1 MGRFLTN
8 WRRKLFSKQFLMKS
22 GLALFGFI
30 VFVLLMDNII
40 MPLYTKHGKEYE
52 LPDVT
57 ARPVQEAIE
66 TLKADGFQPI
76 IQDSTYDE
84 QFPPGTVVQQNPLP
98 YSLVKKGRRVYLTI
112 SIGEKPRFMPRLI
125 DLTPQDARF
134 LLEENGLQLNN
145 VIYEF
150 SELHPKGVVINQSI
164 PPGEAVKKN
173 QRVNITVSLGPP
185 PTSLEIP
192 NLVGKSLESARK
204 ELDAVGVSVGK
215 IKYVYRPNLVPGT
228 VINQS
233 VSAGTNATKVD
244 SVNLVVSTD
253 QPPQEEESVDTTKQ
267 EPL

>member
-1 MGRFLTN
+1 MTQASSPKGKKLLNKKFFL
-8 WRRKLFSKQFLMKS
+8 KA
-22 GLALFGFI
+22 GLYFVGFI
-30 VFVLLMDNII
+30 VFVLLMDNVI

-66 TLKADGFQPI
+66 ILKADGFQPI

-84 QFPPGTVVQQNPLP
+84 QFPPETVVQQNPLP
-98 YSLVKKGRRVYLTI
+98 FSLVKKGRRVYLTV

-134 LLEENGLQLNN
+134 LLEENELQLNN

-164 PPGEAVKKN
+164 PPGEPVKKN

-192 NLVGKSLESARK
+192 NLVGKSVESAKK
-204 ELDAVGVSVGK
+204 ELDAVGVKVGR

-244 SVNLVVSTD
+244 SVDLAVSTD
-253 QPPQEEESVDTTKQ
+253 QPPQEEESVDTTTQ
-267 EPL
+267 Q